1 MKFEPGDLL
10 VGVDMETRLV
20 IKIQP
25 YVGLSRDWA
34 ANETE
39 TLLMYSNGSTRWYS
53 SKWLEKTMKKVGD
66 DTEELE

>member
-10 VGVDMETRLV
+10 VGNDMETRLV
-20 IKIQP
+20 IKTQP
-25 YVGLSRDWA
+25 YVGLSKPYDH
-34 ANETE
+34 ETE
-39 TLLMYSNGSTRWYS
+39 TLLMYSNGSMRWYS